1 MFSPGCHAITLE
13 LLPGAGKASGG
24 LMSAPEP
31 RTRSREVFPGPRL
44 PASVAPFRRVRSAVV
59 LVVLS
64 ALFGL
69 ALAAALAAGIGF
81 VVDALLHAVGTN
93 S

>member
-1 MFSPGCHAITLE
+1 
-13 LLPGAGKASGG
+13 
-24 LMSAPEP
+24 MSASDR
-31 RTRSREVFPGPRL
+31 RTRVKEVFVGPRL

-59 LVVLS
+59 LIVLS

-81 VVDALLHAVGTN
+81 VVEALLHAVGSN

>member
-1 MFSPGCHAITLE
+1 
-13 LLPGAGKASGG
+13 
-24 LMSAPEP
+24 MSEADR
-31 RTRSREVFPGPRL
+31 RTRQKEVFAGPRL
-44 PASVAPFRRVRSAVV
+44 PASVAPFRRARSAVV
-59 LVVLS
+59 LIVLS

-81 VVDALLHAVGTN
+81 VVQALLHAVGSN

>member
-1 MFSPGCHAITLE
+1 L
-13 LLPGAGKASGG
+13 
-24 LMSAPEP
+24 SATDR
-31 RTRSREVFPGPRL
+31 RTRAREVFVGPRL

-59 LVVLS
+59 LIVLS

>member
-1 MFSPGCHAITLE
+1 
-13 LLPGAGKASGG
+13 
-24 LMSAPEP
+24 MSEADR
-31 RTRSREVFPGPRL
+31 RTRRRELFVGPRL
-44 PASVAPFRRVRSAVV
+44 PASVAPFRRARSAVV

-81 VVDALLHAVGTN
+81 VVQALLHAVGTN

>member
-1 MFSPGCHAITLE
+1 M
-13 LLPGAGKASGG
+13 
-24 LMSAPEP
+24 
-31 RTRSREVFPGPRL
+31 GPRL
-44 PASVAPFRRVRSAVV
+44 PAAVAPFRRARSAVV
-59 LVVLS
+59 LVILS

-81 VVDALLHAVGTN
+81 VVQALLHAVGSN

>member
-1 MFSPGCHAITLE
+1 
-13 LLPGAGKASGG
+13 
-24 LMSAPEP
+24 MSATERRP
-31 RTRSREVFPGPRL
+31 RTKEVFVGPRL

-59 LVVLS
+59 LIVLS

-69 ALAAALAAGIGF
+69 VLAAALAAGIGF

>member
-1 MFSPGCHAITLE
+1 LE
-13 LLPGAGKASGG
+13 GRL
-24 LMSAPEP
+24 SATDR
-31 RTRSREVFPGPRL
+31 RTRAREVFVGPRL

-59 LVVLS
+59 LIVLS

-81 VVDALLHAVGTN
+81 VVDALLHAVGSN